1 MNRFFFL
8 RLDFQVLAHPKEEK
22 KKVLTFPLRG
32 EREERSEG
40 EMKKDK
46 KRKEKGG
53 KCRRSADQRPLK
65 SKKKNNK

>member
-46 KRKEKGG
+46 KRKEKKRAGNVDDLLI
-53 KCRRSADQRPLK
+53 SVP
-65 SKKKNNK
+65 